1 MLKSIQKNIGNI
13 DLIIRLII
21 STGMIYFGL
30 FNLSLIQDKFSAT
43 IIGILGVLNL
53 IVALVRF
60 CPLYA
65 AVGINTYCQSKPKN

>member
-1 MLKSIQKNIGNI
+1 MLKTIQKNIGNL

-21 STGMIYFGL
+21 STGMIYFGF
-30 FNLSLIQDKFSAT
+30 FNLSIIQDKFSAT
-43 IIGILGVLNL
+43 IIGVLGVLNL

-65 AVGINTYCQSKPKN
+65 AVGINTFCQSKSKD